1 MKQMCILLAVLL
13 CTAAVADA
21 MVFAYAPT
29 CARCKSIGARY
40 CGYGYLNRKGVS
52 CDGQT
57 TINSCEDCKRKF
69 GRCSDGFITECFL

>member
-1 MKQMCILLAVLL
+1 MKQVCILLAVLL

-21 MVFAYAPT
+21 IVYVYAPT

-40 CGYGYLNRKGVS
+40 CGYGSGKFVS

-57 TINSCEDCKRKF
+57 TINNCADCKRRG
-69 GRCSDGFITECFL
+69 GRCLDGSITQCYL